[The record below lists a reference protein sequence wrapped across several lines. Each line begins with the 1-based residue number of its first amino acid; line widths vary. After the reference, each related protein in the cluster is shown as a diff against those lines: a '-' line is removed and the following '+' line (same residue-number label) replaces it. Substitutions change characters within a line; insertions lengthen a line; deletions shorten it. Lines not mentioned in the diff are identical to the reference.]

1 MKKISKELKKT
12 LKKALADRNKD
23 VECLIAYW
31 DVEDAVKSI
40 FTVMGVDEDSIDSL
54 TESCMESEIFMTGSL
69 EEALEF
75 IRKYGIT
82 ILYLSMI
89 KETLEEAAKRILF
102 DEVVSEIEA

>member
-1 MKKISKELKKT
+1 MNVISKELKKT

-54 TESCMESEIFMTGSL
+54 TDSCMEDEIFMTGSL

-75 IRKYGIT
+75 I
-82 ILYLSMI
+82 
-89 KETLEEAAKRILF
+89 
-102 DEVVSEIEA
+102 DEVVSENEA